1 MDEWA
6 VGYSSGRYPAAAFF
20 VQGNLSWCNVA
31 IVERSVLVE
40 YTASQMY
47 ALVDGV
53 ERYAEFLPWCGGTQV
68 RLREPGRVQATVQ
81 IAFRGVRHAFST
93 ENTSTP
99 DRRIDIRL
107 LDGPFRH
114 LDGEWVFTPLGETA
128 CKVQLRLHYEFSS
141 RLLERL
147 VGPVFDHIASG
158 FVDAFV
164 VRAAQLHGL
173 RP

>member
-1 MDEWA
+1 MDA
-6 VGYSSGRYPAAAFF
+6 GSGILTAAFPTAAF
-20 VQGNLSWCNVA
+20 VLRGNLFWCSVA

-53 ERYAEFLPWCGGTQV
+53 ERYPEFLPWCGGTHV
-68 RLREPGRVQATVQ
+68 HLREPGRVRATVQ

-93 ENTSTP
+93 ENVSTA
-99 DRRIDIRL
+99 DERIDIRL
-107 LDGPFRH
+107 VDGPFRH
-114 LDGEWVFTPLGETA
+114 LDGSWSFTALGDSA
-128 CKVQLRLHYEFSS
+128 CKVHLRLRYEFSN
-141 RLLERL
+141 RILERL

-164 VRAAQLHGL
+164 TRAGQLHGSG
-173 RP
+173 RE